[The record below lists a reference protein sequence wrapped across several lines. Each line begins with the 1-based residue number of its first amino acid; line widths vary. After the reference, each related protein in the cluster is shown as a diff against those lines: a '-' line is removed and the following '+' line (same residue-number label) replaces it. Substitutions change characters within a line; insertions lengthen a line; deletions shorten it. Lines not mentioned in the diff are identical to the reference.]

1 MVIKMKDLI
10 KQQNFLREKFVH
22 RRLDEQPP
30 QPPAQGKE
38 DKPPEPQKLKIDI
51 PDTPFEPD
59 INQVK
64 DRLKQ
69 ILKQWQIKQYP
80 SDEYR
85 WKSYYKD
92 VQKLV
97 NYLDGDK

>member
-1 MVIKMKDLI
+1 MKDLI
-10 KQQNFLREKFVH
+10 KAQTDELRKKFIWN
-22 RRLDEQPP
+22 EGE
-30 QPPAQGKE
+30 A
-38 DKPPEPQKLKIDI
+38 PPEEAPAEPSKLKIDI
-51 PDTPFEPD
+51 PDSPFEPD

-69 ILKQWQIKQYP
+69 ILKQWQVKQYP

-85 WKSYYKD
+85 WKSYFKD